1 MFKSVMKSNHHL
13 VLTILLCVF
22 IVFDIQVP
30 GALAN
35 MIDNPIGKI
44 SVAALSLCLLSM
56 NTLLGVIGLVAAYVL
71 IQRSANTTGTQAE
84 KDYLPSEAKKKAVL
98 SAMNQFPVT
107 VEEEVIAKM
116 LPMNNQVDLSESEFK
131 PVLGDTHNADKLS
144 LIHI

>member
-131 PVLGDTHNADKLS
+131 PVLGDTHNADKC
-144 LIHI
+144 

>member
-1 MFKSVMKSNHHL
+1 MENMFKSVMKSNHHL

-30 GALAN
+30 NALAN

-44 SVAALSLCLLSM
+44 AVAALALCLLSM

-71 IQRSANTTGTQAE
+71 IQRSADTTGTQAE
-84 KDYLPSEAKKKAVL
+84 KDYLPSEAKKNTVM
-98 SAMNQFPVT
+98 SSMNQFPMT

-116 LPMNNQVDLSESEFK
+116 LPMNNQVDLSQPEFK
-131 PVLGDTHNADKLS
+131 PVLGDTHNADKC
-144 LIHI
+144 

>member
-30 GALAN
+30 NALAN
-35 MIDNPIGKI
+35 MVDNPIGKVV
-44 SVAALSLCLLSM
+44 VAALALCLLSM

-84 KDYLPSEAKKKAVL
+84 KDYLPSEAKKNAVL
-98 SAMNQFPVT
+98 SSMNQFPMT

-116 LPMNNQVDLSESEFK
+116 LPMNNQVDLSQPEFK
-131 PVLGDTHNADKLS
+131 PVLGDTHNADKC
-144 LIHI
+144 

>member
-30 GALAN
+30 NALAN

-44 SVAALSLCLLSM
+44 AVSALALCLLSM

-84 KDYLPSEAKKKAVL
+84 KDYLPSEAKKSNVL
-98 SAMNQFPVT
+98 SSMNQFPMT

-116 LPMNNQVDLSESEFK
+116 LPMANQVDLSEAEFK
-131 PVLGDTHNADKLS
+131 PVLGDTHNADKC
-144 LIHI
+144 

>member
-30 GALAN
+30 NALAN

-44 SVAALSLCLLSM
+44 AVAALALCLLSM

-71 IQRSANTTGTQAE
+71 IQRSADTTGTQAQ
-84 KDYLPSEAKKKAVL
+84 KDYLPSEAKKSNVL
-98 SAMNQFPVT
+98 SSMNQFPMT

-116 LPMNNQVDLSESEFK
+116 LPMNNQVDLSQPEFK
-131 PVLGDTHNADKLS
+131 PVLGDTHNADKC
-144 LIHI
+144 

>member
-30 GALAN
+30 NALAN

-44 SVAALSLCLLSM
+44 AVAVLALCLLSM

-71 IQRSANTTGTQAE
+71 IQRSADTTGTQAQ
-84 KDYLPSEAKKKAVL
+84 KDYLPSEAKKSNVL
-98 SAMNQFPVT
+98 SSMNQFPMT

-116 LPMNNQVDLSESEFK
+116 LPMANQVDLSEAEFK
-131 PVLGDTHNADKLS
+131 PVLGDTHNADKC
-144 LIHI
+144 

>member
-30 GALAN
+30 DALAN

-44 SVAALSLCLLSM
+44 AVAALALCLLSM

-98 SAMNQFPVT
+98 SAMNQFPMT

-116 LPMNNQVDLSESEFK
+116 LPMNNQLDLSQPEFK
-131 PVLGDTHNADKLS
+131 PVLGDTHNADKC
-144 LIHI
+144 

>member
-30 GALAN
+30 NALAN
-35 MIDNPIGKI
+35 MVDNPIGKVV
-44 SVAALSLCLLSM
+44 VAALALCLLSM

-71 IQRSANTTGTQAE
+71 IQRSADTTGTQAQ
-84 KDYLPSEAKKKAVL
+84 KDYLPSEAKKNTIL
-98 SAMNQFPVT
+98 SSMNQFPMT

-116 LPMNNQVDLSESEFK
+116 LPMNNQVDLSQPEFK
-131 PVLGDTHNADKLS
+131 PVLGDTHNADKC
-144 LIHI
+144 

>member
-1 MFKSVMKSNHHL
+1 MENMFKSVMKSNHHL

-44 SVAALSLCLLSM
+44 AVAALALCLLSM

-71 IQRSANTTGTQAE
+71 IQRSADTTGTQAE

-98 SAMNQFPVT
+98 SAMNQFPMT

-116 LPMNNQVDLSESEFK
+116 LPMNNQVDLSQPEFK
-131 PVLGDTHNADKLS
+131 PVLGDTHNAVKC
-144 LIHI
+144 

>member
-1 MFKSVMKSNHHL
+1 MENMFKSVMKSNHHL

-30 GALAN
+30 DALAN

-44 SVAALSLCLLSM
+44 AVAALALCLLSM

-71 IQRSANTTGTQAE
+71 IQRSADTTGTQAE

-98 SAMNQFPVT
+98 SAMNQFPMT

-116 LPMNNQVDLSESEFK
+116 LPMNNQVDLSEAEFK
-131 PVLGDTHNADKLS
+131 PVLGDTHNADKC
-144 LIHI
+144 

>member
-30 GALAN
+30 NALAN

-44 SVAALSLCLLSM
+44 AVAALALCLLSM

-84 KDYLPSEAKKKAVL
+84 KDYLPSEAKKNTVM
-98 SAMNQFPVT
+98 SSMNQFPMT

-116 LPMNNQVDLSESEFK
+116 LPMNNQVDLSQPEFK
-131 PVLGDTHNADKLS
+131 PVLGDTHNADKC
-144 LIHI
+144 

>member
-1 MFKSVMKSNHHL
+1 MENMFKSVMKSNHHL

-30 GALAN
+30 NALAN

-44 SVAALSLCLLSM
+44 AVAALALCLLSM

-71 IQRSANTTGTQAE
+71 IQRSADTTWTQAQ
-84 KDYLPSEAKKKAVL
+84 KDYLPSEAKKSNVL
-98 SAMNQFPVT
+98 SSMNQFPMT

-116 LPMNNQVDLSESEFK
+116 LPMANQVDLSEAEFK
-131 PVLGDTHNADKLS
+131 PVLGDTHNADKC
-144 LIHI
+144 

>member
-30 GALAN
+30 NAVAN
-35 MIDNPIGKI
+35 MVDNPIGKI

-131 PVLGDTHNADKLS
+131 PVLGDTHNADKC
-144 LIHI
+144 

>member
-1 MFKSVMKSNHHL
+1 MENMFKSVMKSNHHL

-30 GALAN
+30 NALAN
-35 MIDNPIGKI
+35 MVDNPIGKVV
-44 SVAALSLCLLSM
+44 VAALALCLLSM

-84 KDYLPSEAKKKAVL
+84 KDYLPSEAKKNAVL
-98 SAMNQFPVT
+98 SSMNQFPMT

-116 LPMNNQVDLSESEFK
+116 LPMNNQVDLSQPEFK
-131 PVLGDTHNADKLS
+131 PVLGDTHNADKC
-144 LIHI
+144 

>member
-30 GALAN
+30 NALAD
-35 MIDNPIGKI
+35 MIDNPIGKVA
-44 SVAALSLCLLSM
+44 VAALALCLLSM

-71 IQRSANTTGTQAE
+71 IQRSADTTGTQAE
-84 KDYLPSEAKKKAVL
+84 KDYLPSEAKKSNVL
-98 SAMNQFPVT
+98 SAMNQFPMT

-116 LPMNNQVDLSESEFK
+116 LPMANQVDLSESEFK
-131 PVLGDTHNADKLS
+131 PVLGDTHNADKC
-144 LIHI
+144 

>member
-30 GALAN
+30 NALAN
-35 MIDNPIGKI
+35 MIDNNIGKI
-44 SVAALSLCLLSM
+44 AVDALALCLLSM
-56 NTLLGVIGLVAAYVL
+56 NTLLVVIGLVAAYVL

-84 KDYLPSEAKKKAVL
+84 KDYLPSEAKKNTVM
-98 SAMNQFPVT
+98 SSMNQFPMT

-116 LPMNNQVDLSESEFK
+116 LPMNNQVDLSQPEFK
-131 PVLGDTHNADKLS
+131 PVLGDTHNADKC
-144 LIHI
+144 

>member
-1 MFKSVMKSNHHL
+1 MFKSVMKSKHHL

-30 GALAN
+30 DALAN
-35 MIDNPIGKI
+35 MVDNPIGKVA
-44 SVAALSLCLLSM
+44 VAALALCLLSM

-71 IQRSANTTGTQAE
+71 IQRSADSTTGTQAE

-98 SAMNQFPVT
+98 SAMNQFPMT

-116 LPMNNQVDLSESEFK
+116 LPMNNQVDLSEAEFK
-131 PVLGDTHNADKLS
+131 PVLGDTHNADKC
-144 LIHI
+144 